1 MQMQIGSGDWQNTSS
16 VTISSNCTVNARLTD
31 GKNYTGTA
39 SITESKIDKTGPANV
54 TLTQGTITADS
65 IAVTASA
72 TDAESGIAS
81 YTFYVNGEQKQSGVN
96 SAFNATL
103 LAASTSYTIKM
114 EVKNG
119 AGAVETKSIT
129 ATTKAYRAPYIYNTQ
144 YLGRATS
151 SSGYWRSYT
160 KGYTGWAWVIKARD
174 YYSGSY
180 EGCYALI
187 IHANDRY
194 NNTGSMWTS
203 TSSSEGDYNS
213 KYGNKGWHNT
223 ADIAFN
229 FNGQDY
235 YMTNL
240 NSTVGTKIIF
250 RWSKWN
256 TNTNMELW

>member
-1 MQMQIGSGDWQNTSS
+1 M
-16 VTISSNCTVNARLTD
+16 VL
-31 GKNYTGTA
+31 
-39 SITESKIDKTGPANV
+39 
-54 TLTQGTITADS
+54 
-65 IAVTASA
+65 
-72 TDAESGIAS
+72 
-81 YTFYVNGEQKQSGVN
+81 EQLKLR
-96 SAFNATL
+96 AL
-103 LAASTSYTIKM
+103 L
-114 EVKNG
+114 
-119 AGAVETKSIT
+119 
-129 ATTKAYRAPYIYNTQ
+129 IYNTQ

-229 FNGQDY
+229 FNGQGY

-240 NSTVGTKIIF
+240 NSTVGKVSFSDGLSGIPTLT
-250 RWSKWN
+250 WSSGSNLSSVGQAFIKYI
-256 TNTNMELW
+256 LCY

>member
-1 MQMQIGSGDWQNTSS
+1 MLKYLYLKLKNILFH
-16 VTISSNCTVNARLTD
+16 NC
-31 GKNYTGTA
+31 KNEKNVKM
-39 SITESKIDKTGPANV
+39 SIFTYCI
-54 TLTQGTITADS
+54 
-65 IAVTASA
+65 
-72 TDAESGIAS
+72 
-81 YTFYVNGEQKQSGVN
+81 N

-160 KGYTGWAWVIKARD
+160 KGYTGWAWVIKAID

-187 IHANDRY
+187 IHANDRH

-213 KYGNKGWHNT
+213 KYGNKGWHNSADT
-223 ADIAFN
+223 AFY

-240 NSTVGTKIIF
+240 NSTVGTVSFSDGLSGIPTLT
-250 RWSKWN
+250 WSSGSNLSSVGQAFIKYI
-256 TNTNMELW
+256 LCY